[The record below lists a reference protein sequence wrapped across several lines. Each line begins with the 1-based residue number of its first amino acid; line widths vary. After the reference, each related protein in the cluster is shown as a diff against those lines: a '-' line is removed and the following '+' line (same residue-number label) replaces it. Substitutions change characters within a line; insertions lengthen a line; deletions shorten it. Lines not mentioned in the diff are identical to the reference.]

1 MVVFRIISSIKAK
14 GSMDTKEQSKPL
26 SIVELHAILD
36 KTKLDILQV
45 VEARIDDR
53 MSSYKRGIAMDNEAL

>member
-1 MVVFRIISSIKAK
+1 
-14 GSMDTKEQSKPL
+14 MDTKKQSKPL
-26 SIVELHAILD
+26 SIEELHAILD

-53 MSSYKRGIAMDNEAL
+53 MSSYKKGIAMDNQ

>member
-1 MVVFRIISSIKAK
+1 MFSIMSSSKAK
-14 GSMDTKEQSKPL
+14 GSMDTKKQSKPL
-26 SIVELHAILD
+26 SIEELHAILD

-53 MSSYKRGIAMDNEAL
+53 MSSYKKGIAMDNQ